1 MIGAGAIEACGLRK
15 SYGAITAVDGVD
27 LHVDAGELFSF
38 VGPNGAGKTTTV
50 ELIVGLRRADG
61 GSLQVLGVDPGAAD
75 AGWRARIGVVLQTS
89 QLEPLLT
96 VQESVALVAGYYPAP
111 RPVDDTIALVG
122 LTEQANRRAG
132 KLSGGQRRRLDLAL
146 AVVGNPELLFL
157 DEPTTGFDPA
167 ARRHAWQLIRNLRAL
182 GSTIFFTTHDMEEA
196 QTLADRVAVIVAG
209 RIAVTGPP
217 AELASRYRPASRI
230 AFRLP
235 PGIAAAELPV
245 GPGDSLATAGDQIEI
260 RTTRPEQV
268 LHELTGLA
276 VSRRLRLPDLEVARP
291 SLESA
296 YLALTESA
304 LDPSPVP

>member
-1 MIGAGAIEACGLRK
+1 M
-15 SYGAITAVDGVD
+15 DGVD

-50 ELIVGLRRADG
+50 ELIVGLRRPDG

-96 VQESVALVAGYYPAP
+96 RAGVGRARRRLLPGP

-167 ARRHAWQLIRNLRAL
+167 ARRHAWQLIRDLHAL

-276 VSRRLRLPDLEVARP
+276 VSRRLRLSDLEVARP